1 MGKRSTGRKLA
12 MQALY
17 QADVSACPLKDV
29 FDDIFA
35 RESYLKETVDF
46 GKDLAYGAWEKK
58 TVSDKIIS
66 RLSKNWSIERIGR
79 VVVSILRLA
88 LYELNVE
95 KVTPAS
101 VVINEAVVL
110 SKTFA
115 TDEAAKFVNGILGA
129 YLKENEA
136 CSRGSSKK

>member
-17 QADVSACPLKDV
+17 QADVSASPLKDV

-46 GKDLAYGAWEKK
+46 AKGLAYGAWEKK
-58 TVSDKIIS
+58 AVSDKIIS

-88 LYELNVE
+88 LYELNEE
-95 KVTPAS
+95 KDTPAS
-101 VVINEAVVL
+101 VVINEAVML

-115 TDEAAKFVNGILGA
+115 TDEAAKFVNGVLGG

-136 CSRGSSKK
+136 CSPGSQKK

>member
-1 MGKRSTGRKLA
+1 

-17 QADVSACPLKDV
+17 QADVSACSLKDV

-46 GKDLAYGAWEKK
+46 GKDLAHGAWEGRAA
-58 TVSDKIIS
+58 SDKIIS
-66 RLSKNWSIERIGR
+66 KLSKNWSIERMGR

-95 KVTPAS
+95 KDTPAS
-101 VVINEAVVL
+101 VVINEAVML

-136 CSRGSSKK
+136 CLRGSPKK